1 MGAGG
6 QLMAARPASAE
17 RLTLM
22 RARRLVVKV
31 GSGLVTSAGVGAD
44 PVRIEMLAGALAAA
58 RGGREIVL
66 VTSGAIA
73 TGMARL
79 GLAER
84 PRSIP
89 EKQAAAAVGQSALMW
104 QWEAAF
110 KRYGIAVGQVLLSA
124 HDIADRARYLNAR
137 NTLLALLSFS
147 VLPIV
152 NENDT
157 VAVDE
162 IKVGDNDNLSA
173 LVASLIEADLVVLLT
188 DVDGLYTADP
198 DREAG
203 ARKLDTVPAITEAIT
218 SLVWRRPDGP
228 SVGGMATKLE
238 AAQKAAASGVPL
250 VIASGRHEDTLA
262 RVLAGEPVGTLFP
275 PRADRLTARKRWIA
289 FAVPPQGRLTV
300 DAGALRALADQGRSL
315 LASGVVDVE
324 GSFAAGDVVAVLA
337 ADRPGGPRE
346 FARGLVN
353 YDAAELRKIRG
364 AHSRD
369 IERRLGYRGVD
380 EVIHRDNLVIL

>member
-1 MGAGG
+1 MDAGG
-6 QLMAARPASAE
+6 QLTSAAAVAAE
-17 RLTLM
+17 RLALT

-31 GSGLVTSAGVGAD
+31 GTGLVTSPGVGAD
-44 PVRIEMLAGALAAA
+44 PARIAALAGAIAGA
-58 RGGREIVL
+58 RAGREIVL

-73 TGMARL
+73 IGMARL

-110 KRYGIAVGQVLLSA
+110 ERHGLAVGQVLLTA
-124 HDIADRARYLNAR
+124 HDIRDRARYLNAR
-137 NTLLALLSFS
+137 NTLLALLGFS

-198 DREAG
+198 ARDPA
-203 ARKLDTVPAITEAIT
+203 ARKLDTVPAITDDIT
-218 SLVWRRPDGP
+218 GLVWRRPDNQ
-228 SVGGMATKLE
+228 SVGGMTTKLE

-250 VIASGRHEDTLA
+250 VIASGRQDDALA
-262 RVLAGEPVGTLFP
+262 RILAGEPVGTLFLP
-275 PRADRLTARKRWIA
+275 KADRLTARKRWIA

-300 DAGALRALADQGRSL
+300 DAGALRALTGQGRSL
-315 LASGVVDVE
+315 LASGVVEVD
-324 GSFAAGDVVAVLA
+324 GDFAAGDVVAVIA
-337 ADRPGGPRE
+337 AAGGGGARE

-353 YDAAELRKIRG
+353 YDAGEVRKLRG
-364 AHSRD
+364 AQSRD